1 MWFWSHSWS
10 SQLLEDICKLKLWS
24 PTRSKDYY
32 IRKKKKNIG
41 NATLFLTIVI
51 FLFHL
56 FLLLL
61 VNFFKM
67 LQLPLIYSETEMT
80 YDLWNEHR
88 CTIAVV
94 PNLLKFHVK
103 TWVMQ
108 YTHLSAIFS
117 DTCVFD
123 NYTPNNLFYYCIY
136 FVLFLA
142 YVWVVLSQRSFNMLC
157 PIFLGM

>member
-1 MWFWSHSWS
+1 
-10 SQLLEDICKLKLWS
+10 
-24 PTRSKDYY
+24 
-32 IRKKKKNIG
+32 
-41 NATLFLTIVI
+41 
-51 FLFHL
+51 
-56 FLLLL
+56 
-61 VNFFKM
+61 M

-108 YTHLSAIFS
+108 HTHLSAIFS